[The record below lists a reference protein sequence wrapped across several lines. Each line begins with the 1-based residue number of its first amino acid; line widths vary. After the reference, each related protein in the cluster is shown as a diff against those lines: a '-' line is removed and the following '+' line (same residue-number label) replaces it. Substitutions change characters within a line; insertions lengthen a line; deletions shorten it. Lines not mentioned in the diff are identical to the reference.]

1 MLRPAPIKPA
11 EDNTAGIA
19 MYSKDY
25 TDIVGGLVLIC
36 LGLVFSAYAATHYD
50 IGTIRRM
57 GPGMFPTIL
66 GVALAIFGAA
76 QIVPALRR
84 AGNKPDIRV
93 WTPIFVLG
101 ACGVFALMLRS
112 CGLIP
117 AVITLTVVA
126 SLAELEIR
134 PLRMAAISAIL
145 CLASWLIFVVA
156 FGLNVP
162 IARWPF

>member
-1 MLRPAPIKPA
+1 
-11 EDNTAGIA
+11 

-36 LGLVFSAYAATHYD
+36 VGLVFSAYAATHYE
-50 IGTIRRM
+50 IGTVRRM
-57 GPGMFPTIL
+57 GPGMYPTIL

-76 QIVPALRR
+76 QILPALRR
-84 AGNKPDIRV
+84 RGKKPDIRF
-93 WTPIFVLG
+93 WTPLFVLG
-101 ACGVFALMLRS
+101 ACGVFALMLQS
-112 CGLIP
+112 CGLVP
-117 AVITLTVVA
+117 AVIALTIVA

-134 PLRMAAISAIL
+134 PLRMIVLSATL
-145 CLASWLIFVVA
+145 CLTAWLIFVAA